1 MLSKKIL
8 FLTTH
13 NLATNPRLVKEIRL
27 ALSIGNSVE
36 LICFEFDNWS
46 KELNE
51 VLKQQL
57 VGVKILTIPAGRKPF
72 LSWLQSVISERFF
85 RFLSNFISLPSTF
98 LSQAISRRS
107 NLILHS
113 LKKVSTPDLVIGHN
127 PGAIWPSIVAG
138 KIFNCKTGF
147 DVEDYHPGEGD
158 ELNLQILTR
167 LLMKRMLPKI
177 DYVSFASPL
186 IMQAVIC
193 DLKSSILHSISI
205 LNYFPADDF
214 REPYMLNSGPVKLV
228 WFSQNITSGRGLE
241 FILPFV
247 RQEVGNIELHLIGN
261 LNANFHDVALK
272 GIPNII
278 IHGSMSQNSLHQQLG
293 DFDIGLALEPAK
305 DLNNELAISNKMLAY
320 LQAGLFVFASN
331 TKAQL
336 SYLEHLPG
344 HGICFDYQINDADI
358 VLNRL
363 IAEKVTIRAKKI
375 IRYMNFKNRNW
386 ENESLSLLKEWN
398 N

>member
-1 MLSKKIL
+1 MSKKIL

-46 KELNE
+46 KELNV

-72 LSWLQSVISERFF
+72 FSWLQSVISERFF
-85 RFLSNFISLPSTF
+85 RILGNYISLPSTL
-98 LSQAISRRS
+98 LSQAVSRRS
-107 NLILHS
+107 NLLLHS
-113 LKKVSTPDLVIGHN
+113 LKKVSKPDLVIGHN

-186 IMQAVIC
+186 IMQAVKSDI
-193 DLKSSILHSISI
+193 KSSILNSISI
-205 LNYFPADDF
+205 FNYFPVDDF
-214 REPYMLNSGPVKLV
+214 REPYMLNSGPFKLV
-228 WFSQNITSGRGLE
+228 WFSQNITAGRGLE
-241 FILPFV
+241 FVLPFV

-261 LNANFHDVALK
+261 LDTDFYLSSLSS
-272 GIPNII
+272 IPNVI
-278 IHGSMSQNSLHQQLG
+278 IHGVMSQKALHLQLG
-293 DFDIGLALEPAK
+293 NFDIGLALEPAK
-305 DLNNELAISNKMLAY
+305 DENNDLAISNKMLAY
-320 LQAGLFVFASN
+320 LQAGLFVVATN
-331 TKAQL
+331 TKAQE
-336 SYLEHLPG
+336 SYLGELPN
-344 HGICFDYQINDADI
+344 HGICFDYKINDSSN
-358 VLNRL
+358 VLNNV
-363 IAEKVTIRAKKI
+363 IAQVDSIRAKRI
-375 IRYMNFKNRNW
+375 IRYMDFKNRNW
-386 ENESLSLLKEWN
+386 ENESVRLLNEWN